1 MSKLHIEITLQ
12 DNLNGTHLTWFEGLQ
27 IQQLD
32 NNSTYLSGEVAD
44 YPALYGLLERVRD
57 LNLHLVTVQV
67 QTIPQKGSKK

>member
-44 YPALYGLLERVRD
+44 YPALYGLLERVCD